1 MELIWLILGLL
12 IGALIAWLA
21 LKAKSAQ
28 WTESQMTTHPV
39 VSELRKNLEFAR
51 QELNDVRKEKDLA
64 SAQLA
69 SAQAN
74 LKNLE
79 TALNSQEDALLK
91 TKQEFKMEFENLA
104 NRIFEEKTKNATA
117 QNKEQLDLVL
127 SPLNKKLKEFEE
139 KVERVYNEEN
149 KERIN
154 LKKEIELLAGLNK
167 QLSGDANNLAV
178 ALKGDNKSQGNWG
191 EMILEKILERSG
203 LREGIEYKTQET
215 TQNADGVTIR
225 PDVVVFL
232 PEKKHLIIDS
242 KVSLVAYQN
251 MIAAANDEER
261 ERALKLHSD
270 SIRKHIKDLGEKN
283 YQTAKSLNSPDF
295 VLLFMPV
302 EAAFSAAMQYEQ
314 ELYQFAWDRKIV
326 LVSPTTLLAT
336 LRTVSSIWMQ
346 ERRVIN
352 AEAIAEEGGKLYD
365 KFVAFTEDLLAVGHK
380 IDATKKE
387 YEEAMKKL
395 STGTGN
401 LIRRAENMKKLGLK
415 QSKNLNQSLLEQSE
429 SDQV

>member
-1 MELIWLILGLL
+1 MELIWLTLGLL

-21 LKAKSAQ
+21 LKAKSTQ
-28 WTESQMTTHPV
+28 WTETQLTTHPV

-79 TALNSQEDALLK
+79 SALNSQEDALLK

-261 ERALKLHSD
+261 ERALKLHSE

>member
-1 MELIWLILGLL
+1 MELIWLISGIV
-12 IGALIAWLA
+12 IGVTLAWFA
-21 LKAKSAQ
+21 LKAKAGAVSDAQ
-28 WTESQMTTHPV
+28 IAQHPIV
-39 VSELRKNLEFAR
+39 AELRRNLSDV
-51 QELNDVRKEKDLA
+51 QNELRDVRKEKDSANTLLA
-64 SAQLA
+64 TSEANRKSLEVALAQQDDVLQKA
-69 SAQAN
+69 RS
-74 LKNLE
+74 
-79 TALNSQEDALLK
+79 
-91 TKQEFKMEFENLA
+91 EFKTEFENLA

-127 SPLNKKLKEFEE
+127 TPLSRKLKEFEE
-139 KVERVYNEEN
+139 KVERVYQDEN

-203 LREGIEYKTQET
+203 LVEGSEYKTQESA
-215 TQNADGVTIR
+215 QNVDGTVIR

-242 KVSLVAYQN
+242 KVSLIAYNN
-251 MIAAANDEER
+251 MISASSDEER
-261 ERALKLHSD
+261 MRFLKQHSE

-283 YQTAKSLNSPDF
+283 YQTAKTLNSPDF
-295 VLLFMPV
+295 VLLFMPI
-302 EAAFSAAMQYEQ
+302 EAAFSAAMQYDQ

-326 LVSPTTLLAT
+326 LVSPTTLLAS
-336 LRTVSSIWMQ
+336 LRTVASIWMQ

-365 KFVAFTEDLLAVGHK
+365 KFVAFTDDLLAIGSK
-380 IDATKKE
+380 IEASKKE
-387 YEEAMKKL
+387 YDEAMKKL

-401 LIRRAENMKKLGLK
+401 LIRRAENMKKLGVK
-415 QSKNLNQSLLEQSE
+415 QQKQLNQTLLDKADEE
-429 SDQV
+429 

>member
-1 MELIWLILGLL
+1 MELIWLIAG
-12 IGALIAWLA
+12 IVVGFVIAWLA
-21 LKAKSAQ
+21 LKAKASTV
-28 WTESQMTTHPV
+28 TESQINQHPV
-39 VSELRKNLEFAR
+39 VTELRKNLTDAQMEVR
-51 QELNDVRKEKDLA
+51 EIRKEKDEANHQLVTSEANRKSLEINLA
-64 SAQLA
+64 QQDEYLQKAR
-69 SAQAN
+69 N
-74 LKNLE
+74 
-79 TALNSQEDALLK
+79 
-91 TKQEFKMEFENLA
+91 EFKMEFENLA

-127 SPLNKKLKEFEE
+127 SPLSKKLKEFEE
-139 KVERVYNEEN
+139 KVEKVYHEEN

-203 LREGIEYKTQET
+203 LQEGNEFKTQES
-215 TQNADGVTIR
+215 TQNVDGVTIR
-225 PDVVVFL
+225 PDIVVFL

-242 KVSLVAYQN
+242 KVSLVAYNN
-251 MIAAANDEER
+251 MIAAPTDEER
-261 ERALKLHSD
+261 ARHLKTHCE

-283 YQTAKSLNSPDF
+283 YQTAKTLNSPDF

-302 EAAFSAAMQYEQ
+302 EAAFSSAMQFDS
-314 ELYQFAWDRKIV
+314 ELYHYAWDRKIV

-346 ERRVIN
+346 ERRVVN

-365 KFVAFTEDLLAVGHK
+365 KFVAFTDDLIALGNK
-380 IDATKKE
+380 IESSKKE
-387 YEEAMKKL
+387 YDEAMKKL
-395 STGTGN
+395 SSGTGN
-401 LIRRAENMKKLGLK
+401 LIRRAENMKKLGAK
-415 QSKNLNQSLLEQSE
+415 QTKQMNQSLL
-429 SDQV
+429 DQADGE